1 MTLRS
6 SWAIAGAVVV
16 LSSLASYRVVFVTSA
31 SAGQQSAA
39 PQSGPTSSPA
49 TPPATQPPD
58 TTVERAPWGY
68 SGASTPQGRA
78 PVQPIA
84 FPHPTHVQTLG
95 MNCLYC
101 HFSANKAP
109 DPGMPAVGTCM
120 GCHLIVGPNRPAMN
134 GKPARTSEGIQ
145 KLQEYWTKKEAIPWQ
160 RIHRVPDYVNFPH
173 MRHVNAGVNCQA
185 CHGPVQNMTR
195 VFQYSSLNMGW
206 CVNCH
211 VGNVNKAW
219 KAAFDCATCH
229 Y

>member
-16 LSSLASYRVVFVTSA
+16 VTSLASYRVVFAPSA
-31 SAGQQSAA
+31 AASQQAAA
-39 PQSGPTSSPA
+39 PQAGPTSSPS
-49 TPPATQPPD
+49 TPSDTAHPD
-58 TTVERAPWGY
+58 TVVVRAPWGY

-101 HFSANKAP
+101 HFSANKSP
-109 DPGMPAVGTCM
+109 DPGIPAVSTCM
-120 GCHLIVGPNRPAMN
+120 GCHLIVGPSRPAMN
-134 GKPARTSEGIQ
+134 GKPARTSEGI
-145 KLQEYWTKKEAIPWQ
+145 KTLQDYSNKKEAIPWQ

-195 VFQYSSLNMGW
+195 VFQYSSLSMGW

-211 VGNVNKAW
+211 VGNVNKEW
-219 KAAFDCATCH
+219 KAAYDCATCH